1 MKTIKLKLAF
11 YSILCCLSVQM
22 HAQKQLTLES
32 YQDKVISYSLQLKQ
46 QQQLYLADIETRK
59 IADTEVLPQ
68 ISLNAEA
75 TSNLSEL
82 DEWNSPKGAYRP
94 YSYQALITAE
104 LPVYTGGALKANK
117 EIAITNEAISLLN
130 IELSKDQI
138 YYHSAVYYWNV
149 AASSANLKTANYFKE
164 IVEQQYD
171 LIKTRFEEG
180 SISRTD
186 LLMISTRLK
195 EAELQCVRANKAYML
210 TTQNFNI
217 LMGIS
222 PKNPID
228 ELSDI
233 RDPNIMVS
241 QFSQA
246 EVLANRADYTEA
258 QLNINKSEVERKAAL
273 SKYLPKVNLFVS
285 GGWSTGVPYLG
296 ESLSL
301 TPIAGASVHIPLINW
316 GGSAKTKRQQQAYI
330 NMRKLELGQIADKI
344 TEELSAAKT
353 NMTETS
359 KEVYTASQMVKIAVE
374 NLDLITFSYNEGK
387 GSMIEVLSAQL
398 SWIQAHTNLIDA
410 HLSEKIAIAE
420 YRKVVSR

>member
-1 MKTIKLKLAF
+1 MKTTKIKLAF
-11 YSILCCLSVQM
+11 YSILCCLSVQT
-22 HAQKQLTLES
+22 HAQEKLTLAS
-32 YQDKVISYSLQLKQ
+32 YQDKVINYSLQLKQ
-46 QQQLYLADIETRK
+46 QQQLYQADIETRK

-68 ISLNAEA
+68 ISVNAEA

-82 DEWNSPKGAYRP
+82 DQWDSPKGAYRP
-94 YSYQALITAE
+94 YTYQALVTAE
-104 LPVYTGGALKANK
+104 LPIYTGGALKANK
-117 EIAITNEAISLLN
+117 EIAKTNEAISLLN

-149 AASSANLKTANYFKE
+149 AASSENLKIANYFKE
-164 IVEQQYD
+164 IVEQQYN
-171 LIKTRFEEG
+171 LINTRFEEG

-316 GGSAKTKRQQQAYI
+316 GGCAKTKRQQEAYTNI
-330 NMRKLELGQIADKI
+330 RKLELAQIADKI